1 MAEVAR
7 GDRGAKRRGVSTA
20 DLFLGDLSAPAWSPN
35 IEPTGSK
42 DLGVSGEESPVGNSA
57 ASPAIKSRGATDLG
71 VPAEA
76 GVSTEST
83 PRGVHLVGAFTA
95 RTAARGRIGGPVDG
109 VPMAGQLL
117 PGSPSQQRRP
127 RARKV
132 PLVERFEEWQ

>member
-7 GDRGAKRRGVSTA
+7 GDRGAKRRGGSTA

-109 VPMAGQLL
+109 VPMA
-117 PGSPSQQRRP
+117 
-127 RARKV
+127 
-132 PLVERFEEWQ
+132 